1 MFLILIA
8 AIVFYAA
15 MGLLFFIFSV
25 SEMIE
30 NGNGNAVKIIFAVVN
45 SAFWPVTLVAVSV
58 ALFVKRSFRRFA
70 TISS

>member
-15 MGLLFFIFSV
+15 MGFLFFIFSV

-30 NGNGNAVKIIFAVVN
+30 NRNGNAVKIIFAAFY
-45 SAFWPVTLVAVSV
+45 SAFWPVTLVAVSI
-58 ALFVKRSFRRFA
+58 ALFVKRSFRRIA

>member
-30 NGNGNAVKIIFAVVN
+30 NSNGNAVKIIFAAVY
-45 SAFWPVTLVAVSV
+45 SAFWPVTLVAVSI
-58 ALFVKRSFRRFA
+58 ALFVKRSFRRIA
-70 TISS
+70 TISG